1 MREPTAE
8 AETPGDPADAAA
20 ALYVVG
26 EVMHARLKPIG
37 HRSAIA

>member
-1 MREPTAE
+1 MRKPTAE

-20 ALYVVG
+20 ALYVG